1 MHWIV
6 DTARHYLLAWG
17 YGAIVLGLLGEDSGL
32 PLPGETIL
40 LLASF
45 LAYKGEHF
53 HLAWVILVGV
63 ASSTLGDNLGYLFGC
78 KAGRRLIRHWRFV
91 LHISERDLV
100 EGEELL
106 RRHGSLAIFVAR
118 WIWGFRIMA
127 GPLAGILRMKWKEF
141 LLFNFLGAITW
152 VCTIATLGYLFGQFA
167 SIYAVFEEADSTL
180 TLLIVLV
187 SIYWWHRYRRRLSK
201 EKQHPPKSI

>member
-17 YGAIVLGLLGEDSGL
+17 YVAIVLGLLGEDSGL

-40 LLASF
+40 LFASF

-78 KAGRRLIRHWRFV
+78 KAGRKLIRHWRFV
-91 LHISERDLV
+91 LHITDQDLSD
-100 EGEELL
+100 GEELL
-106 RRHGSLAIFVAR
+106 RRHGSLASGNAVTSVT
-118 WIWGFRIMA
+118 
-127 GPLAGILRMKWKEF
+127 
-141 LLFNFLGAITW
+141 GA
-152 VCTIATLGYLFGQFA
+152 
-167 SIYAVFEEADSTL
+167 S
-180 TLLIVLV
+180 
-187 SIYWWHRYRRRLSK
+187 
-201 EKQHPPKSI
+201 